1 MDIYPTIFIDEAG
14 NTGSDILNTDQ
25 PYFVLSA
32 VHFNNKELQQIHID
46 IHYDK
51 ELHFVEMKKSKKGR
65 STIKQIL
72 QHPLMNE
79 EHISFEFV
87 DKQFCIYAQIVDMTI
102 EPVIKFHLSRRLI

>member
-51 ELHFVEMKKSKKGR
+51 DLV
-65 STIKQIL
+65 Q
-72 QHPLMNE
+72 
-79 EHISFEFV
+79 
-87 DKQFCIYAQIVDMTI
+87 
-102 EPVIKFHLSRRLI
+102 